1 MGSQSAKA
9 RAGLCGC
16 VAAVFLAVGFSS
28 VGAPVTIA
36 ASSGVTPAPPAPT
49 PAPPSPGGALPVQ
62 PAGGGGC
69 VIGLNC
75 GCTRNCH
82 KPHPRPPDVVG
93 DPQHAA
99 PAPPNP

>member
-1 MGSQSAKA
+1 MSMT
-9 RAGLCGC
+9 
-16 VAAVFLAVGFSS
+16 VATTS
-28 VGAPVTIA
+28 
-36 ASSGVTPAPPAPT
+36 ASSSDVSTV
-49 PAPPSPGGALPVQ
+49 PPSPSAPGGALPVQ

-69 VIGLNC
+69 IIGLNC

-93 DPQHAA
+93 DPRHAA

>member
-1 MGSQSAKA
+1 MWNGQA
-9 RAGLCGC
+9 RTAAALGASGAALVLAFGWAAGD
-16 VAAVFLAVGFSS
+16 AAARTANTTSS
-28 VGAPVTIA
+28 
-36 ASSGVTPAPPAPT
+36 SSVTPAPP
-49 PAPPSPGGALPVQ
+49 PAPGGALPVQ

-69 VIGLNC
+69 IIGLNC

-99 PAPPNP
+99 PAPAPQDP